1 MDKDISVMAKQS
13 RDLRSWVTR
22 MIKRK
27 SGQMTDFEKI
37 DALVEGMERV
47 LRLELRVLKKFKAEV
62 RRLKIEERAAQRPRR
77 RVKAKV

>member
-1 MDKDISVMAKQS
+1 MDKGISAMAKQS

-22 MIKRK
+22 VIKRK
-27 SGQMTDFEKI
+27 SRQMTDFEKI
-37 DALVEGMERV
+37 DALVEGMERA

>member
-1 MDKDISVMAKQS
+1 VDKGISAMAKQS

-22 MIKRK
+22 VIKRK
-27 SGQMTDFEKI
+27 SRQMTDFEKI
-37 DALVEGMERV
+37 DALVEGMERA

>member
-22 MIKRK
+22 VIKRK

-37 DALVEGMERV
+37 DALVEGMERA
-47 LRLELRVLKKFKAEV
+47 LRLDLRVLKKFKAEM
-62 RRLKIEERAAQRPRR
+62 RRLKIEEQAAKSKGR